1 MTIPGGVLSFCL
13 LMLLSIS
20 KGKLFTETHRVRN
33 FLIVILNKNYEIIG
47 ETRFGANTFNY
58 RMYFIGKKGLY
69 LSLNNLENPN
79 FDEDKLQFQCFTLQ
93 ENK

>member
-1 MTIPGGVLSFCL
+1 MPYQFP
-13 LMLLSIS
+13 
-20 KGKLFTETHRVRN
+20 KGKLSTGDPSGQEFS
-33 FLIVILNKNYEIIG
+33 IVILNKNYEIIG
-47 ETRFGANTFNY
+47 ETRFPGNTFNY